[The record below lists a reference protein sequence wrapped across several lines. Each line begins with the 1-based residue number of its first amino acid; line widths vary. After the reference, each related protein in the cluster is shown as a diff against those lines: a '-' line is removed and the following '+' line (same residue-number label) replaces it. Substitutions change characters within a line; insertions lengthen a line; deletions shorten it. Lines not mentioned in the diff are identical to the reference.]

1 MDAIRVRGGNPLNGE
16 ITISGAKNAALP
28 LMAASLLTNGT
39 LTLTNFPN
47 LADIATLEKLL
58 NQHGAQTE
66 RSTGQIKITTPE
78 ITSTVAPYDLVRKM
92 RASILVLGPIL
103 ARCGEARVS
112 LPGGCAI
119 GARPVDL
126 HLKGLEALGAHIEL
140 DNGYVVAT
148 AKDGLK
154 GGEYVFPFVSVGATE
169 NIMMAAALAD
179 GTTVLKNAACE
190 PEVEDLANCLMAM
203 GAKIEGKGTST
214 LTITGVSSLNSAEHA
229 VICDRIE
236 AGSFAAAVG
245 ATGGSVTLK
254 NVQPWTL
261 DAAINSMR
269 QAGLHIETGDNHMVV
284 TGAPL
289 SGVDVVTEPHPSFPT
304 DLQAQMMAMQ
314 LMANGV
320 STIEET
326 IFENRFM
333 HVPELVR
340 MGADITLKGRTAIVR
355 GGNKLYGA
363 EVMATDLRASMS
375 LIIAGLVAQG
385 ETTVG
390 RVYHLDRGYDKLEEK
405 LSACGADIERVKG
418 N

>member
-28 LMAASLLTNGT
+28 LMAASLLTSGT

-47 LADIATLEKLL
+47 LADIVTLEKLL

-66 RSTGQIKITTPE
+66 RSNGQIKITTPE

-126 HLKGLEALGAHIEL
+126 HLKGLEALGATIEL

-148 AKDGLK
+148 AKEGLK

-169 NIMMAAALAD
+169 NIMMAAVLAD
-179 GTTVLKNAACE
+179 GITVLKNAACE
-190 PEVEDLANCLMAM
+190 PEVEDLANCLIAM

-245 ATGGSVTLK
+245 ATGGSVTLQ

-261 DAAINSMR
+261 EACINSMR

-289 SGVDVVTEPHPSFPT
+289 SGVDVVTEPHPAFPT
-304 DLQAQMMAMQ
+304 DLQAQIMAMQ

-405 LSACGADIERVKG
+405 LGACGADIERVKG